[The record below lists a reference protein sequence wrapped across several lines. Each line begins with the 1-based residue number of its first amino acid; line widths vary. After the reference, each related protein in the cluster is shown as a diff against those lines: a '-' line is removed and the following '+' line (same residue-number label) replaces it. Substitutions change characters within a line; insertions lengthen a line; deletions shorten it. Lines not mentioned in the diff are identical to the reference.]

1 MGGRSGV
8 EHMMTG
14 GEKFKIR
21 GQDIGKIIYT
31 DIYIIKNYDKRKL
44 KKETVKWIL
53 ESFKK

>member
-14 GEKFKIR
+14 GQKFKMR

-31 DIYIIKNYDKRKL
+31 DIYIIKNYDKNKL

-53 ESFKK
+53 KK